1 MNIKLSFESAMQ
13 FVPCQQFLIFGGGGA
28 GGSFKNAV
36 CRNGW
41 LRYSLIVSHLSAL
54 LMGSSFPTGKFQLE
68 ETRFGWKPILDVPW
82 KGRSKNDP
90 YLWGSLDG
98 GGRDFHDK
106 ALSCMEDLLHTPK
119 VWYGTWKW
127 APKKRRFSWFHHHL
141 FASMFTFGVC
151 ISFGFSRGFFQALGF
166 FWSSYEALAG
176 FELCTSQ
183 LVNSSECF
191 AEGSPT
197 PEVRSGAVFRDLPK
211 NLGILHVTYPF

>member
-98 GGRDFHDK
+98 GVGIFMIKHYHVWKICYTPQKFD
-106 ALSCMEDLLHTPK
+106 MEPENE
-119 VWYGTWKW
+119 
-127 APKKRRFSWFHHHL
+127 PQKRGDS
-141 FASMFTFGVC
+141 
-151 ISFGFSRGFFQALGF
+151 LGF
-166 FWSSYEALAG
+166 TIIFLLPCSPLGCVYPLA
-176 FELCTSQ
+176 F
-183 LVNSSECF
+183 
-191 AEGSPT
+191 
-197 PEVRSGAVFRDLPK
+197 
-211 NLGILHVTYPF
+211 LGVSFKL